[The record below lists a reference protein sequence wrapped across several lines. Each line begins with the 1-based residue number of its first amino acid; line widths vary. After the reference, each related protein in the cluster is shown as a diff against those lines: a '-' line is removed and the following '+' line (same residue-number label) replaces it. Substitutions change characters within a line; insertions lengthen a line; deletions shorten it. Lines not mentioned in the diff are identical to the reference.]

1 MALWLS
7 DEWQTT
13 VRIGKA
19 RIGLFSRLVIDDL
32 LVTDQSSD
40 TMLVATRLSVK
51 MSPWQLLRGRVRIAN
66 VQLFGYDIRLR
77 RQQPEEP
84 YNFQFIVDY
93 FSSED
98 TTSTPLD
105 LRINSVIIRRGSLSH
120 DLDYEPRKEYFTPAH
135 FKLEDLGLRG
145 QIEAICEDSISFRL
159 NDLSFKDSSSGL
171 NVKDLEGSFRSSPHR
186 TQVSDVSILL
196 ENSEIGIPSIIL
208 NGPLSEWQTA
218 DATADVN
225 SLVTPR
231 DLSAIVPA
239 LRNFS
244 RPITIIA
251 HAEKTGQD
259 IELSQLHADSE
270 GLLLEATGHAAMA
283 KPDSAGSI
291 PVKALHAKLQQFS
304 VQAPLLQY
312 IFEGLS
318 QPVSK
323 DSAPLLSPD
332 LATMLSRLGN
342 VQVTGTADYAPQVQE
357 LHTDLQVATSLG
369 TAQLKGALTR
379 QDLFNIQ
386 TEIQDFQLAGLL
398 STEQQFPVKSLTA
411 ELRAKGS
418 LQQRSAQGTARVH
431 DIHAFDTRFD
441 DIETEFS
448 MSPRKLISSTMFV
461 DNEFGGLLTTNLQS
475 AKDIQLTLAGLN
487 NMEGVCKL
495 KNVYV
500 RRPEKNY
507 DLRQLQLS
515 LNNDDNGNH
524 LLLSGDFIDAH
535 ADGHFRYEQLQ
546 PMVQQILHQ
555 AIPSVIKEPREN
567 IKATDGHFSFSAQMW
582 DCNQLMNL
590 FDIPLQL
597 PEAGYINGVVDLPRQ
612 SMILN
617 AQVPHL
623 EYDSEE
629 IHAANLTFQQ
639 AGDSLRTALQLQRM
653 MEEGPVDM
661 ALSIDGRRDHFN
673 AQVSWDDH
681 HQPAQRG
688 QLITHTRFF
697 TDEQQQIGF
706 DTRVQSGQIVI
717 SDTLWDVHES
727 HISFH
732 KDYADIRGFQVSQ
745 AGRHLRID
753 GRASRMPEDT
763 IYADLRGI
771 NLEYVFNLIDF
782 HDVEFAGLATGK
794 MRLHDPFNNLAIDAK
809 LQVTD
814 FTMNEGVL
822 GTLNVT
828 GGFGRK
834 DENAIDL
841 DGYIIEPEQGAISHV
856 VALIKPGR
864 APGRGMELSVEA
876 HHMNAYFI
884 NTFTDSFFSD
894 VQGHA
899 SGHAYLH
906 GPFRELDLEGN
917 LTIDDAAL
925 TIDVLNTRYRIK
937 PGGQVRLHDRG
948 IEFKDLTVFDP
959 IHDRNTDDWTD
970 HSAQVNGELRYRHFK
985 DIHYNFEM
993 TAQNLQGYKFHDFG
1007 DEIFY
1012 GTIYGTGKA
1021 TLSGEPGTLRVAVQ
1035 CTPSSNSSFTY
1046 NAATTNSRTD
1056 NAFITFIDSS
1066 SPRHQ
1071 GTSSSLSQK
1080 NETEEEDDE
1089 PLNIYIDFDLD
1100 VTRNAK
1106 VRLLMDPRTEDY
1118 ITLYGDGHIRA
1129 TYYNKGRFLMYGTY
1143 RVEEGNYKFSIQDV
1157 IRKEFRFKQGGTIV
1171 FGGSPMKADLNL
1183 QAVYTV
1189 PSVSLNDLAAGNN
1202 FSSTNVRV
1210 DCLMNIGGRA
1220 EQPQVTFDFD
1230 IPNVNEDEKQMVRSL
1245 ISTEEERNMQ
1255 VVYLLGIGRFY
1266 SYELDAGRS
1275 QTNAAMSSLLST
1287 TLSGQVNELLSN
1299 MIGNGNW
1306 NFGTSLSTGNQG
1318 WNEVDVEGML
1328 SGRLLNNRLLI
1339 NGTFGYRDTPM
1350 ANTNFIGDFDV
1361 QWLLTPSGNVRLK
1374 AYSETNDRYFTKT
1387 ALTTQ
1392 GIGIQVKKD
1401 FNSLSE
1407 LFRFRSNKTQQ

>member
-1 MALWLS
+1 M
-7 DEWQTT
+7 Q
-13 VRIGKA
+13 IGKA

-40 TMLVATRLSVK
+40 TMLVAARLSVK
-51 MSPWQLLRGRVRIAN
+51 MNPWQLMRGRVRIAN
-66 VQLFGYDIRLR
+66 IQLFGYDIRLR
-77 RQQPEEP
+77 RQQPDKP
-84 YNFQFIVDY
+84 YNFQFLVDY
-93 FSSED
+93 FASED
-98 TTSTPLD
+98 TTSTPID
-105 LRINSVIIRRGSLSH
+105 LSINSIIIRRGSLSH
-120 DLDYEPRKEYFTPAH
+120 DLDYEPRIAHFTPAH

-145 QIEAICEDSISFRL
+145 QIEAIREDSISFHF
-159 NDLSFKDSSSGL
+159 NDLSFIDSSSGL
-171 NVKDLEGSFRSSPHR
+171 IVKDFEGAFSSSPLQ
-186 TQVSDVSILL
+186 TQISNVSILL
-196 ENSEIGIPSIIL
+196 ENSEIGIPSVIL
-208 NGPLSEWQTA
+208 KGPLSDWQTA
-218 DATADVN
+218 DATADFN

-231 DLSAIVPA
+231 DLAAIVPA
-239 LRNFS
+239 FKNIS
-244 RPITIIA
+244 RPITMIV

-259 IELSQLHADSE
+259 IEFSQLHADCE
-270 GLLLEATGHAAMA
+270 GLLLEATGHATLEDADSVDSVPFKSLNA
-283 KPDSAGSI
+283 KMQRLSI
-291 PVKALHAKLQQFS
+291 
-304 VQAPLLQY
+304 QAPFLQY
-312 IFEGLS
+312 VCEKLS
-318 QPVSK
+318 LPLPE
-323 DSAPLLSPD
+323 DRAPLLSPS
-332 LATMLSRLGN
+332 LAETLSRLGN
-342 VQVTGTADYAPQVQE
+342 VQVEGAANYATQDQVLHAD
-357 LHTDLQVATSLG
+357 LKVASTLG
-369 TAQLKGALTR
+369 KAQLKGALTR

-386 TEIQDFQLAGLL
+386 TEVHEFQLAELL
-398 STEQQFPVKSLTA
+398 NEEQQFPVKSLTA
-411 ELRAKGS
+411 ELQAKGS
-418 LQQRSAQGTARVH
+418 LKQRSVQGTAKAR
-431 DIHAFDTRFD
+431 DIHAFNTHFD

-448 MSPRKLISSTMFV
+448 VSPRKLISSILLI
-461 DNEFGGLLTTNLQS
+461 DNEYGGLLTANLQS
-475 AKDIQLTLAGLN
+475 TRDFQPTLGGLN
-487 NMEGVCKL
+487 NLHGLCKL
-495 KNVYV
+495 ENLYV
-500 RRPEKNY
+500 RRSDKNY

-515 LNNDDNGNH
+515 MNNDDNGNH

-555 AIPSVIKEPREN
+555 AIPSVIKEPREK
-567 IKATDGHFSFSAQMW
+567 IQTTDGNFTFSAQLW
-582 DCNQLMNL
+582 DCTHLMNL

-597 PEAGYINGVVDLPRQ
+597 PEAGYVNGVVDLPRQ

-617 AQVPHL
+617 AQFPHL
-623 EYDSEE
+623 QYNTEE
-629 IHAANLTFQQ
+629 IRGANLTFQQ
-639 AGDSLRTALQLQRM
+639 LGDSLRTAIQLQRM

-661 ALSIDGRRDHFN
+661 NLAIDGRNDRFN
-673 AQVSWDDH
+673 TQVSWDDH

-688 QLITHTRFF
+688 QLTTHTRFF
-697 TDEQQQIGF
+697 TEDQQIGF
-706 DTRVQSGQIVI
+706 DTKMQSGQIVV

-753 GRASRMPEDT
+753 GRASRHAEDT

-794 MRLHDPFNNLAIDAK
+794 MKLHDPFNDPAVDAK
-809 LQVTD
+809 LQVKD
-814 FTMNEGVL
+814 FAMNEGVL

-834 DENAIDL
+834 DDHAIDL

-856 VALIKPGR
+856 TGLIKPGR
-864 APGRGMELSVEA
+864 APGRGMELNVEA
-876 HHMNAYFI
+876 HHMNAYFV

-899 SGHAYLH
+899 TGHAYLH

-925 TIDVLNTRYRIK
+925 TVDVLNTRYRLK
-937 PGGQVRLHDRG
+937 QGGQVRLHNRG
-948 IEFKDLTVFDP
+948 IEFRNLTACDP
-959 IHDRNTDDWTD
+959 LCIMNTESNWTG
-970 HSAQVNGELRYRHFK
+970 HTAQVNGNLHYRHFK
-985 DIHYNFEM
+985 NISYDFEM
-993 TAQNLQGYKFHDFG
+993 TAQNFLGYNFHDFG
-1007 DEIFY
+1007 DELFY
-1012 GTIYGTGKA
+1012 GTVFGTGKA

-1035 CTPSSNSSFTY
+1035 CTPTAGSSFTY
-1046 NAATTNSRTD
+1046 NASTTNSRTD
-1056 NAFITFIDSS
+1056 NAFITYVSAPKHSGHSGVQTGGNSS
-1066 SPRHQ
+1066 Q
-1071 GTSSSLSQK
+1071 AGGGG
-1080 NETEEEDDE
+1080 DE
-1089 PLNIYIDFDLD
+1089 PDNPLNIYIDFDID
-1100 VTRNAK
+1100 VTPAAQM
-1106 VRLLMDPRTEDY
+1106 RLLMDARTEDY
-1118 ITLYGDGHIRA
+1118 INLYGDGHIRA

-1143 RVEEGNYKFSIQDV
+1143 RVDRGTYKFSIQDV
-1157 IRKEFRFKQGGTIV
+1157 IRKEFRFNQGGTIV
-1171 FGGSPMKADLNL
+1171 FGGSPMKADLNM

-1210 DCLMNIGGRA
+1210 NCLMNIGGRA

-1392 GIGIQVKKD
+1392 GIGIQVNKD
-1401 FNSLSE
+1401 FNSLRE
-1407 LFRFRSNKTQQ
+1407 LFRIRSGKAQ